1 MTARKKSSKDTTQTP
16 EKSLSGEFTN
26 FPTVVH
32 GRSQVTYRCQMVQMQ
47 LAVIETLL
55 SLDGR
60 TETLQLSPSDLPVE
74 VEGTLS
80 FEVGLA
86 NGVFFDHLDRQT
98 ANDLIQHIY
107 SSKDQRILD
116 FIIVVGYWYSRG
128 KKTQALKT
136 DHYQLRFLFSQ
147 RSFEALL
154 YHSRGIRRLPL
165 DELFTTVFNELK
177 RTLAREQLGAIKIE
191 LLETL

>member
-1 MTARKKSSKDTTQTP
+1 MMARRRNSKDTTQTP
-16 EKSLSGEFTN
+16 EKSLFGEFSN
-26 FPTVVH
+26 FSAVVH
-32 GRSQVTYRCQMVQMQ
+32 GRSLVTYRGQTVQMQ
-47 LAVIETLL
+47 LAVIETML

-60 TETLQLSPSDLPVE
+60 KETLRLSPSDLPAE

-98 ANDLIQHIY
+98 ANDIMQHIC
-107 SSKDQRILD
+107 SGKDQRILD

-128 KKTQALKT
+128 EKTQALKT
-136 DHYQLRFLFSQ
+136 DHYQLRFLFNQ

-165 DELFTTVFNELK
+165 DDLFTTVFDELK
-177 RTLAREQLGAIKIE
+177 RTLAREQLGKIEIE

>member
-1 MTARKKSSKDTTQTP
+1 MARKKSIKNATQIP

-32 GRSQVTYRCQMVQMQ
+32 GRSLVTYRGQMVRMQ
-47 LAVIETLL
+47 LAMIETMFN
-55 SLDGR
+55 LDGR
-60 TETLQLSPSDLPVE
+60 KETLQLSPSDLPAE

-98 ANDLIQHIY
+98 VNDIMQHIY
-107 SSKDQRILD
+107 SGKDHRILD

-136 DHYQLRFLFSQ
+136 DHYQLRFFFNQ

-165 DELFTTVFNELK
+165 DELFTTVFDELK
-177 RTLAREQLGAIKIE
+177 RTLAREQLGKIEIE